1 MNIDVKDD
9 FIQSRHGHKLFCK
22 YWKPFQKNEEKP
34 KHLVFIAHGASE
46 HCQTFDEIAIKLAQ
60 NNNFVFAHDH
70 GRVSRLKSA
79 IINTAGHGKSEGQRV
94 YIEDFNI
101 FVDDIIDHIEKIKK
115 EYSDIPCFI
124 IGYSMGGSM
133 TILTT
138 LRIPQLISGIV
149 LIAPAIIINNFAPKL
164 TMLWYQLVSV
174 VYPQAYVVDIKP
186 EDMVKDEEE
195 IEKYKKD
202 DLIWTGKLTA
212 GLMKCVAKACGEINS
227 RMKEVKIAFL
237 LMHGTSDKICS
248 IEGSQMFFET
258 ASSEDKTFKKY
269 EDGYHQLFTEPNG
282 AVDDFIEWINKR

>member
-22 YWKPFQKNEEKP
+22 YWKPVQKNEEKP

-70 GRVSRLKSA
+70 
-79 IINTAGHGKSEGQRV
+79 AGHGKSEGQRV

-133 TILTT
+133 TILTA

-149 LIAPAIIINNFAPKL
+149 LIAPAIILTNFAPIL
-164 TMLWYQLVSV
+164 TVMLWYQLVSV
-174 VYPQAYVVDIKP
+174 VYPRAHVVYINVEDI
-186 EDMVKDEEE
+186 VKDKGE

-212 GLMKCVAKACGEINS
+212 GLMKCSMKACGEINS